1 MFSDSVSQSIAA
13 NVFSTNLL
21 QNRPSQFVGLRSA
34 AVKIYASGSAAGL
47 QTFVT
52 IGGQAITQGFI
63 IPATN
68 RFPLV
73 LEDRIIAV
81 GGLPGEEIVIQMF
94 NTTGGALVAQLYITI
109 G

>member
-1 MFSDSVSQSIAA
+1 MFSDSVSSSIAA
-13 NVFSTNLL
+13 NIFSTNLL
-21 QNRPSQFVGLRSA
+21 QNRPSQFVGLKGG
-34 AVKIYASGSAAGL
+34 AVKIYATGSAAGL

-52 IGGQAITQGFI
+52 IGGVQITQAFL

-81 GGLPGEEIVIQMF
+81 FGLPGEEISINML
-94 NTTGGALVAQLYITI
+94 NTTAGALVAQVYLTI

>member
-1 MFSDSVSQSIAA
+1 MFSDSTSSVIAA
-13 NVFSTNLL
+13 NDFSTNLL
-21 QNRPSQFVGLRSA
+21 QNRPSQFVGLRGA
-34 AVKIYASGSAAGL
+34 AVKIYATGSAVGL
-47 QTFVT
+47 QAFIT
-52 IGGQAITQGFI
+52 IGGVQITQGFI

-81 GGLPGEEIVIQMF
+81 FGLPGEEIVINMF
-94 NTTGGALVAQLYITI
+94 NTTAGPLTAQVYITV